1 MVVADNRAYDY
12 DYEQYLN
19 QEQIRKPIHG
29 QKTKTKRKPKQKTHV
44 LSIMLV
50 FAICILLIARYAII
64 AEINFNIHNLEK
76 DYKNAVKENTDL
88 NVQLMK
94 TVNLDN
100 LEKIALEKLNM
111 QYPDQ
116 SQYAY
121 VKVPSLNANQD
132 GMQKDYYSINEVQ
145 ENKYIASVK
154 GVLSKAVK
162 LLD

>member
-1 MVVADNRAYDY
+1 MVIADNRAYDY

-19 QEQIRKPIHG
+19 QEPIRKPIYE
-29 QKTKTKRKPKQKTHV
+29 KKSKIKRKPKQKTHV
-44 LSIMLV
+44 ISIMFV
-50 FAICILLIARYAII
+50 FAVCILLITRYTII
-64 AEINFNIHNLEK
+64 AEMNFNINNLEK
-76 DYKNAVKENTDL
+76 DYKNVVKENTDL

-100 LEKIALEKLNM
+100 LEKVALEKLNM
-111 QYPDQ
+111 QYADQ

-121 VKVPSLNANQD
+121 VKVPSLDSNQHE
-132 GMQKDYYSINEVQ
+132 MQKDYYSINEVQ

>member
-1 MVVADNRAYDY
+1 MVVADNRAYEY
-12 DYEQYLN
+12 DYERYLN
-19 QEQIRKPIHG
+19 QEPISKPIHE
-29 QKTKTKRKPKQKTHV
+29 QKTKIKRKAKRKTHV
-44 LSIMLV
+44 LSIMFV
-50 FAICILLIARYAII
+50 FAICVLLISRYAII
-64 AEINFNIHNLEK
+64 AEINFSIHNLEK
-76 DYKNAVKENTDL
+76 DYKNVLKENTDL

-100 LEKIALEKLNM
+100 LEKIATEKLNM

-121 VKVPSLNANQD
+121 VKVPSLNVNQD

-145 ENKYIASVK
+145 ENKYVANVK

>member
-1 MVVADNRAYDY
+1 MVVADNRAYEY

-19 QEQIRKPIHG
+19 QEPIRKPIHE
-29 QKTKTKRKPKQKTHV
+29 QKPKIKRKAKQKTHV
-44 LSIMLV
+44 LSIMFV
-50 FAICILLIARYAII
+50 FAISVLLIARYAII
-64 AEINFNIHNLEK
+64 AEINFSINSLEK
-76 DYKNAVKENTDL
+76 DYKNVLKENTDL

-100 LEKIALEKLNM
+100 LEKVAMEKLNM

-121 VKVPSLNANQD
+121 VKVPSLNANLD

>member
-1 MVVADNRAYDY
+1 MVIADNRAYDY

-19 QEQIRKPIHG
+19 QEPIRKPIHE
-29 QKTKTKRKPKQKTHV
+29 QRPKMKRKPKQKTHV
-44 LSIMLV
+44 ISIMFV

-64 AEINFNIHNLEK
+64 AEMNFNIHSLEK
-76 DYKNAVKENTDL
+76 DYKNVVKENTDL

-100 LEKIALEKLNM
+100 LEKIALEKLHM
-111 QYPDQ
+111 QYADQ